1 MLAIKELRLSPEA
14 YRELL
19 SIWEELVTFEQTL
32 ARATG
37 GQDGQGAG
45 SWDGMLREPVV

>member
-37 GQDGQGAG
+37 GQDGQDAG